1 MTEIQIDQ
9 IDVGK
14 RYRQDYGDI
23 ESLMESIREHGLLSP
38 ITLVPGNTLLC
49 GGRRLEACKRLGW
62 SSIPFQMAA
71 DREDAIAFIKAE
83 RAENTERKDMTPSEL
98 MAIAAEIEKLE
109 APKARERMSEGG
121 QRGSSTT
128 NHGRWG
134 VEVLYFVGTSTE
146 PDSEPA
152 WRRETRT
159 KVAEAVGLSSAQY
172 QRAKKVIGV
181 ADGTVPAA
189 PEARAVA
196 KEAQADMDAGKATIN
211 RAYDRVRNAL
221 DPKPKPEPATPP
233 RPTKPGPKVR
243 HLDSL
248 DRVSNTIAGIAMATK
263 NITELDSSVTQ
274 EEAARLTDGLSESIR
289 ELKRINSLLKGKAT
303 P

>member
-23 ESLMESIREHGLLSP
+23 DSLMESIREHGLLSP

-62 SSIPFQMAA
+62 SSVPFQMAA

-98 MAIAAEIEKLE
+98 MAIAAEIERLE
-109 APKARERMSEGG
+109 APKARERQVSSLKRGDVPPS
-121 QRGSSTT
+121 GSS
-128 NHGRWG
+128 
-134 VEVLYFVGTSTE
+134 E
-146 PDSEPA
+146 PNGA
-152 WRRETRT
+152 TRT
-159 KVAEAVGLSSAQY
+159 NEVVADAVGLSTAQY
-172 QRAKKVIGV
+172 KRIKHIVGV
-181 ADGTVPAA
+181 ADGTIPTDPTIREVAIKA
-189 PEARAVA
+189 RDDMDTGKTTIRGAYNQVHEAR
-196 KEAQADMDAGKATIN
+196 KGEAA
-211 RAYDRVRNAL
+211 
-221 DPKPKPEPATPP
+221 KPEPAAPP